1 MTKSKSAVEWL
12 KYYATSFGE
21 KLPNTCQIH
30 LPPCSTKLHVYERM
44 VSESQVEFPEPISYS
59 HFLRLWREEASYI
72 AIPKHNRFSKCDTCT
87 LIKTKLGETRDPAK
101 RAILIEKRE
110 KHLRLQNME
119 RQKYYKHQTKA
130 KIHSSKYLSIIID
143 GMDQSKTQIP
153 HFVHASKFTS
163 SMWRLRVHLV
173 GVILHGIGVYGF
185 FDLFE
190 YSHSTNLTLSVLLSI
205 FYMLKESLPDVLYL
219 QMDNCARENK
229 NRYVLAFMA
238 YLVERKIFR
247 KVKISFLMVGHTHE
261 DVDQVFSKFSHW
273 LIHAATTLEKLM
285 TGFEKCFS
293 PRPTSIRTS
302 DVYNITEWLTPHINA
317 IKNHSRPHVFKITSD
332 ESGKARLFWKEW
344 STDKKW
350 NETTEYILKSDV
362 EGEPDIVV
370 PSFDEIH
377 DNIDRLENDV
387 KTSFK
392 YFAKEEDKEWWNCF
406 FRKYDAPNDTNPSWP
421 LEDLAAE
428 KRKKHSHASEEE
440 LGDPFTFHLQEET
453 PIPPVV
459 IGKGSSVSKP
469 RAVSNDDFVLVDI
482 PKYAGEWPQL
492 CQVINVAGDQ
502 FTVHWYRGSRTTAW
516 TPCKRRIQGTRGK
529 QEAWTEIINKQQIWS
544 SAFKLTPSGHIPKK
558 IRDELESYEHY

>member
-1 MTKSKSAVEWL
+1 
-12 KYYATSFGE
+12 
-21 KLPNTCQIH
+21 
-30 LPPCSTKLHVYERM
+30 M

-110 KHLRLQNME
+110 KHLRLQ
-119 RQKYYKHQTKA
+119 K
-130 KIHSSKYLSIIID
+130 
-143 GMDQSKTQIP
+143 
-153 HFVHASKFTS
+153 
-163 SMWRLRVHLV
+163 
-173 GVILHGIGVYGF
+173 
-185 FDLFE
+185 
-190 YSHSTNLTLSVLLSI
+190 
-205 FYMLKESLPDVLYL
+205 
-219 QMDNCARENK
+219 
-229 NRYVLAFMA
+229 YVLAFMA

-247 KVKISFLMVGHTHE
+247 KVKISFLIVGHTHE

-273 LIHAATTLEKLM
+273 LIRHAATTLEKLM

-370 PSFDEIH
+370 PFFDEIH

-392 YFAKEEDKEWWNCF
+392 YFAKEEDKEWWYCF
-406 FRKYDAPNDTNPSWP
+406 FRNYDAPNDTKTNN
-421 LEDLAAE
+421 
-428 KRKKHSHASEEE
+428 
-440 LGDPFTFHLQEET
+440 
-453 PIPPVV
+453 
-459 IGKGSSVSKP
+459 GSKMVK
-469 RAVSNDDFVLVDI
+469 
-482 PKYAGEWPQL
+482 
-492 CQVINVAGDQ
+492 
-502 FTVHWYRGSRTTAW
+502 
-516 TPCKRRIQGTRGK
+516 RIQYT
-529 QEAWTEIINKQQIWS
+529 Q
-544 SAFKLTPSGHIPKK
+544 
-558 IRDELESYEHY
+558 

>member
-1 MTKSKSAVEWL
+1 
-12 KYYATSFGE
+12 
-21 KLPNTCQIH
+21 
-30 LPPCSTKLHVYERM
+30 M
-44 VSESQVEFPEPISYS
+44 VSESQVEFPEPVSYS

-72 AIPKHNRFSKCDTCT
+72 AIPK
-87 LIKTKLGETRDPAK
+87 I
-101 RAILIEKRE
+101 
-110 KHLRLQNME
+110 
-119 RQKYYKHQTKA
+119 
-130 KIHSSKYLSIIID
+130 
-143 GMDQSKTQIP
+143 
-153 HFVHASKFTS
+153 
-163 SMWRLRVHLV
+163 
-173 GVILHGIGVYGF
+173 
-185 FDLFE
+185 FE
-190 YSHSTNLTLSVLLSI
+190 MRH
-205 FYMLKESLPDVLYL
+205 M
-219 QMDNCARENK
+219 
-229 NRYVLAFMA
+229 YVLAFMA

-261 DVDQVFSKFSHW
+261 DVDQVFSK
-273 LIHAATTLEKLM
+273 
-285 TGFEKCFS
+285 
-293 PRPTSIRTS
+293 PTSIRTS

-370 PSFDEIH
+370 PFFDEIH

-392 YFAKEEDKEWWNCF
+392 CFAKEEDKEWWYCF
-406 FRKYDAPNDTNPSWP
+406 FRNYDAPNDTNLSWP

-459 IGKGSSVSKP
+459 IGKGSSASKP

-558 IRDELESYEHY
+558 IRDELESYEHYYYIFMYHP